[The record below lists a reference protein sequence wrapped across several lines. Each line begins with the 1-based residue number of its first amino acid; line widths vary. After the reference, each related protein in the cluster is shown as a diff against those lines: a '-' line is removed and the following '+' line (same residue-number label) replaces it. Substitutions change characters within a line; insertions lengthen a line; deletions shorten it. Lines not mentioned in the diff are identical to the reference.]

1 VATGI
6 RKLADIYGK
15 PLIAYVKDDGY
26 VEAAVLG
33 RLMADGAICAIKYAI
48 VRKDSAEDPFLNEL
62 LSQVQRERAI
72 SGIGERPAI
81 VHLRRFGLAAF
92 TSGSVCVAPRLS
104 TALLRALKS
113 GDDREAERLRTQF
126 LPLEDLR
133 DKHSPLRVLHAA
145 VAAAGI
151 ADTGPLLP
159 FLSNIEAGPVAAIEA
174 EAGVS
179 VPIRH

>member
-1 VATGI
+1 V
-6 RKLADIYGK
+6 
-15 PLIAYVKDDGY
+15 
-26 VEAAVLG
+26 
-33 RLMADGAICAIKYAI
+33 
-48 VRKDSAEDPFLNEL
+48 
-62 LSQVQRERAI
+62 I

-104 TALLRALKS
+104 TALLRALQL
-113 GDDREAERLRTQF
+113 GDEHEAERLRAQF

-145 VAAAGI
+145 VAGAGI

-159 FLSNIEAGPVAAIEA
+159 FLSNIEAGPTLTAIETEARRLLTANQAMKAAA
-174 EAGVS
+174 E
-179 VPIRH
+179 